1 MDLQN
6 EHKLIHAAKNGDS
19 DAMAAL
25 YDAYVDRIY
34 RYILYRVDNTDVA
47 RDLTS
52 EVFLR
57 LVRSLHSFQ
66 PRETPLLSWL
76 YRVAHARV
84 VDYYRRND
92 RAREY
97 VSLDFLDRH
106 PSDDDDL
113 ETDMMR
119 NHEHQSV
126 VAALKKL
133 TPEQQQVIL
142 LRFSEG
148 LDLQQTAEALGKTVG
163 AVKVMQHRAV
173 QALRRALVEIG
184 ANEEALPAKWE
195 ADGDS
200 NAPPSGIRKFGPGQP

>member
-1 MDLQN
+1 VDLQH

-34 RYILYRVDNTDVA
+34 RYILYRVENVDSA

-66 PRETPLLSWL
+66 PRETPLLGWL

-84 VDYYRRND
+84 IDHYRRND
-92 RAREY
+92 RAKEY
-97 VSLDFLDRH
+97 VSLEILERH
-106 PSDDDDL
+106 ASGEDDL
-113 ETDMMR
+113 ESDLMR
-119 NHEHQSV
+119 SNEQQAV
-126 VAALKKL
+126 VAALKLL
-133 TPEQQQVIL
+133 THEQQQVIL
-142 LRFSEG
+142 LRFTEG
-148 LDLQQTAEALGKTVG
+148 LDLQQTADALGKTVG

-173 QALRRALVEIG
+173 QALRRALAKIE
-184 ANEEALPAKWE
+184 ANGNGRPHDWQEDVDPDLSP
-195 ADGDS
+195 GV
-200 NAPPSGIRKFGPGQP
+200 RKFGPGQP